1 MENPDLF
8 YEPYALFDILA
19 GYDYKWLG
27 RPTTISL
34 AGKNLTN
41 ENYLPSNNS
50 RGQPRRFILSIS
62 TKL

>member
-1 MENPDLF
+1 
-8 YEPYALFDILA
+8 LA
-19 GYDYKWLG
+19 GYDHKWLG